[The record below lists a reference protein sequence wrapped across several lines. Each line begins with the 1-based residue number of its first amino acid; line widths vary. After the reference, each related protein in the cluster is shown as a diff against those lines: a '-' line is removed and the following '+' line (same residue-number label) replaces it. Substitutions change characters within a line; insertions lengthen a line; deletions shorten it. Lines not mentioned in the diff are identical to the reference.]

1 MWWGLV
7 HFSNWFME
15 PLFLWWTDKGKGKGE
30 RGVVCGQV
38 WWPILRI
45 CALHLT
51 HPSVH
56 TVVDIHPEQW
66 AANAAAPGEQLGVRC
81 LAQGSH
87 LSRGIEG
94 GESVGYS
101 LLLGQR
107 IACHRLSGDS
117 MTDSYCC
124 PAQELLKQAMNSCRP
139 GCSTAR
145 WCVVIVS
152 EKLQMCRRWGD
163 SQFSVAKKSFTVVD
177 IPWMF

>member
-1 MWWGLV
+1 M
-7 HFSNWFME
+7 
-15 PLFLWWTDKGKGKGE
+15 
-30 RGVVCGQV
+30 
-38 WWPILRI
+38 
-45 CALHLT
+45 
-51 HPSVH
+51 
-56 TVVDIHPEQW
+56 DIHPEQW

-124 PAQELLKQAMNSCRP
+124 PAQELLKAGHELVPSLGALHSSMVC
-139 GCSTAR
+139 CH
-145 WCVVIVS
+145 CVRKITDVS
-152 EKLQMCRRWGD
+152 EMGD
-163 SQFSVAKKSFTVVD
+163 SQFSVAKSLLQLLTYLGCFKMQEYWTERERKRERC
-177 IPWMF
+177 